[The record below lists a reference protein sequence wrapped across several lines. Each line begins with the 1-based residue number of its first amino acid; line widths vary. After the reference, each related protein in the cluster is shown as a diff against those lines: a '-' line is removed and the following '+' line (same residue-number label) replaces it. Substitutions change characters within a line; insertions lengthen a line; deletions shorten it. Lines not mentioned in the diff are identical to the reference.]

1 MCIYGPCGS
10 CAGYLEYPFQN
21 RTSIVLSLY
30 LFFGIYSKGG
40 DNKVSCLL
48 NSSIEFPTLLSI
60 EVTQKR
66 KETLTVPNFIFS
78 EGRKFYNF

>member
-1 MCIYGPCGS
+1 
-10 CAGYLEYPFQN
+10 
-21 RTSIVLSLY
+21 VLPLY
-30 LFFGIYSKGG
+30 LFFGIYGKGG

-66 KETLTVPNFIFS
+66 KEALTVPNFIFQ
-78 EGRKFYNF
+78 RVANFTIFEHKWAVVSSQLYCRSTVVGAE